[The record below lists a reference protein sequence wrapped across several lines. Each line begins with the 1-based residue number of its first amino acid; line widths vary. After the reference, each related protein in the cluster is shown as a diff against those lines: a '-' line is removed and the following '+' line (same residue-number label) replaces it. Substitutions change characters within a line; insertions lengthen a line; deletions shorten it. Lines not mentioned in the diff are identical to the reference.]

1 MANFIKFDPP
11 DIADFANNLGR
22 CKAELSRNVDEAL
35 EAGAEEIAN
44 EQKRIMSQK
53 STKLSNYIHIKPG
66 ITSKGK
72 RYYEVG
78 YTGQEPVEK
87 WLYGVVLEF
96 GRPGKR
102 NKAYVMQKRKTKNGI
117 EEIKVRNGWIEE
129 YSHIRRGFDN
139 KVESAAENVENAF
152 NDTISKLG
160 G

>member
-1 MANFIKFDPP
+1 MANFIKFDPI
-11 DIADFANNLGR
+11 DTDSFTNDLNQS
-22 CKAELSRNVDEAL
+22 KAELSNNVDKAL

-44 EQKRIMSQK
+44 EQRRIIAQK
-53 STKLSNYIHIKPG
+53 STKLSNYIHTKPG

-78 YTGQEPVEK
+78 YTGKEPVK
-87 WLYGVVLEF
+87 GWLYGLVLEF

-102 NKAYVMQKRKTKNGI
+102 NKAYVERKRMTKEGLKV
-117 EEIKVRNGWIEE
+117 IKERNGWIEE

-139 KVESAAENVENAF
+139 KVESAAENVESAF
-152 NDTISKLG
+152 NDIISKLG

>member
-11 DIADFANNLGR
+11 DIADFANNLEQ
-22 CKAELSRNVDEAL
+22 CKTELSGNVDTAL
-35 EAGAEEIAN
+35 KAGATEITN
-44 EQKRIMSQK
+44 EQRRIIAQK
-53 STKLSNYIHIKPG
+53 STKLSSYIHIKPG

-102 NKAYVMQKRKTKNGI
+102 NKAYVTQKRKTKDGI
-117 EEIKVRNGWIEE
+117 TEIKVRNGWIEE

-139 KVESAAENVENAF
+139 KVESAADNVKSAF
-152 NDTISKLG
+152 DNTISKLG